1 MEQTIAKYELE
12 IMRLK
17 DEKKE
22 IIKKAKEEAL
32 QLLSESNARIE
43 LTIKEIKEAEAEK
56 LKTLN
61 IRQNLNDFK
70 QQIKNLD
77 DELMEQKLQRQIDKI
92 KARQKRK
99 EEKKKKKAEQQ
110 SLPQATN
117 VSTQLSA
124 SPVPSEDPLQNG
136 DFVKLKG
143 QTSIG
148 KIVKISGKEAL
159 VAFDSIQTNVKLN
172 RLEHSEAP
180 KTERRAITFVS
191 QETQNNIRQTMLDF
205 ISEIDVRGMR
215 TSEAIDAVT
224 EFIDNAVVASAS
236 RLRILHGT
244 GNGILRTMIRQ
255 YLSSQPVVATFYDED
270 VRMGG
275 AGITIVEL
283 I

>member
-1 MEQTIAKYELE
+1 M
-12 IMRLK
+12 
-17 DEKKE
+17 
-22 IIKKAKEEAL
+22 
-32 QLLSESNARIE
+32 
-43 LTIKEIKEAEAEK
+43 
-56 LKTLN
+56 
-61 IRQNLNDFK
+61 
-70 QQIKNLD
+70 
-77 DELMEQKLQRQIDKI
+77 
-92 KARQKRK
+92 
-99 EEKKKKKAEQQ
+99 
-110 SLPQATN
+110 
-117 VSTQLSA
+117 
-124 SPVPSEDPLQNG
+124 
-136 DFVKLKG
+136 
-143 QTSIG
+143 
-148 KIVKISGKEAL
+148 

-172 RLEHSEAP
+172 RLIHSEAP

-205 ISEIDVRGMR
+205 SSEIDVRGMR